1 MNNASQPT
9 VLLFAG
15 QGNPVIG
22 MGSDLWDL
30 NASTK
35 HIWDCASDISGLN
48 LRRLCQKGP
57 MNRLIQTTVQ
67 QLAVTAINVTLYTLC
82 RERLENLT
90 VVGSCGHSVG
100 EYSALYA
107 AGAISLETLFGMI
120 HFRASLMHDE
130 SQRNKGA
137 MLAVKGINREQ
148 LQTMITESGIA
159 LDISCDNTPRQ
170 QVIGGTQAAL
180 NEFATLLMAA
190 GYEPVKLGVSGAWH
204 TRLMEDGVQAMRDY
218 LAGLDIASPEHQ
230 VLMNVT
236 AKSEVAPSIIKENLS
251 LHLTHT
257 VKWTESLDTF
267 LNMPTLVA
275 FLEISNKP
283 YLGNMLN
290 DFAGAD
296 QQRVM
301 HCRKAFSDAKVFK

>member
-1 MNNASQPT
+1 MMMNSVSQPV
-9 VLLFAG
+9 VLLFSG

-22 MGSDLWDL
+22 MGSDLWDI
-30 NASTK
+30 NTTTK
-35 HIWDCASDISGLN
+35 AIWDCASDISGMN

-67 QLAVTAINVTLYTLC
+67 QLAVTAINVTLYSLC
-82 RERLENLT
+82 RERIENLS

-107 AGAISLETLFGMI
+107 AGAVSLETLFSMI
-120 HFRASLMHDE
+120 HFRASLMNDE

-137 MLAVKGINREQ
+137 MLAVKGMNRAQ
-148 LQTMITESGIA
+148 LHDMIAGSGIA
-159 LDISCDNTPRQ
+159 LDVSCDNTPRQ
-170 QVIGGTQAAL
+170 QVVGGTHAAL
-180 NEFATLLMAA
+180 SDFAAVLMAA
-190 GYEPVKLGVSGAWH
+190 GFEPVKLGVSGAWH
-204 TRLMEDGVQAMRDY
+204 TRLMADGVQPMRDY
-218 LAGLDIASPEHQ
+218 LAGLEIHAPQHH

-236 AKSEVAPSIIKENLS
+236 AQPEVASSVIKENLA

-257 VKWTESLDTF
+257 VKWTDSLDYF
-267 LNMPTLVA
+267 LHLPTPVT

-290 DFAGAD
+290 DVAGFD
-296 QQRVM
+296 PRRVT
-301 HCRKAFSDAKVFK
+301 HCRKALAM

>member
-1 MNNASQPT
+1 M
-9 VLLFAG
+9 
-15 QGNPVIG
+15 
-22 MGSDLWDL
+22 
-30 NASTK
+30 
-35 HIWDCASDISGLN
+35 CAVADRAELPGGLCPQS
-48 LRRLCQKGP
+48 LTAQACRHGFYVKG
-57 MNRLIQTTVQ
+57 
-67 QLAVTAINVTLYTLC
+67 VTLITQFI
-82 RERLENLT
+82 RQAWGT
-90 VVGSCGHSVG
+90 V
-100 EYSALYA
+100 
-107 AGAISLETLFGMI
+107 T
-120 HFRASLMHDE
+120 
-130 SQRNKGA
+130 
-137 MLAVKGINREQ
+137 LAVKGINREQ

-236 AKSEVAPSIIKENLS
+236 AKSEVAPSIIKENLL

-257 VKWTESLDTF
+257 VKWTESFDTF
-267 LNMPTLVA
+267 LNMPTPVA

-290 DFAGAD
+290 DFAGVD